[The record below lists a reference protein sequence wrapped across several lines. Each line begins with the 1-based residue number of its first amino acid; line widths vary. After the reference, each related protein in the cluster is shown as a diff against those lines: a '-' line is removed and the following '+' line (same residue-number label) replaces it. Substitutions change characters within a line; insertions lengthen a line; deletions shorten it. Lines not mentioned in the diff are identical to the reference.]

1 MYALITGAN
10 SGIGRDMAYLL
21 SKRGYDLIL
30 VARNE
35 KGLNLTAEKLK
46 TNTVVIPMDLSV
58 RENSFALYEK
68 VKEYDIEILINNA
81 GFGIFGDFIHTNL
94 NTELKMIDL
103 NIGCVHILTKLFL
116 KDFVEKNRG
125 YILNVASLAAFGAG
139 PLMAAYYGSKAYVL
153 KMTQAIYQ
161 ELRASNSNVVVSA
174 LCPGPVATQFNE
186 RAGVKFSVAPMK
198 STSVAKYAIKQMFKG
213 KLIIL
218 PGIVAKVTALVSG
231 VLPAKLM
238 LSACYN
244 IQKKK
249 ED

>member
-10 SGIGRDMAYLL
+10 SGIGRDIAYLL
-21 SKRGYDLIL
+21 SERGYDLIL

-35 KGLNLTAEKLK
+35 KRLKLTAERLK
-46 TNTVVIPMDLSV
+46 TNTVVIPMDLSI
-58 RENSFALYEK
+58 RENSFTLYERVRK
-68 VKEYDIEILINNA
+68 YDVEIIVNNA
-81 GFGIFGDFIHTNL
+81 GFGIFGEFAQSDL
-94 NTELKMIDL
+94 DTELKMIDL
-103 NIGCVHILTKLFL
+103 NVTCVHILTKLFL
-116 KDFVEKNRG
+116 KDFIEKDRG

-139 PLMAAYYGSKAYVL
+139 PLMAGYYGSKAYVL
-153 KMTQAIYQ
+153 KITQAIYQ
-161 ELRASNSNVVVSA
+161 ELRACNSKVVVSA

-198 STSVAKYAIKQMFKG
+198 SMRVAKYAIKQMFKG

-218 PGIVAKVTALVSG
+218 PGIVAKATAAVSG
-231 VLPAKLM
+231 VMPLKLM